1 MEPSAVQFCARKI
14 SAVAGDMRKALD
26 VCHRAVELVEHE
38 VKAQQVISSPTK
50 RPPAVPKKIGIVQI
64 NKVLSEVYGSSST
77 YNGQES
83 IPLQQKLILCTL
95 LLMVKQ
101 GKFKEVTMGKVS
113 NSRKLTSTDFRLF
126 IVPKHLNYLAFQSF
140 DFECTWGHH
149 GRDRMII

>member
-26 VCHRAVELVEHE
+26 VCRRAVELVEHE

-50 RPPAVPKKIGIVQI
+50 RPPAVPKKIGVVQI

-113 NSRKLTSTDFRLF
+113 NSRKLTSTDFSYPVLGSLLF
-126 IVPKHLNYLAFQSF
+126 PNTFKLFSF
-140 DFECTWGHH
+140 PILRF
-149 GRDRMII
+149 